1 MALQHVGSGERV
13 ALLDHIDPHYASVAL
28 AKTAHMELIRL
39 QLQKGKSMP
48 THSVPG
54 EITLQCLQGE
64 IACEAHGRV
73 TILRPTEML
82 FLAGGEPHAIK
93 ANQDC
98 VALLT
103 ILLPRQL

>member
-1 MALQHVGSGERV
+1 MALPHAVSGERV
-13 ALLDHIDPHYASVAL
+13 ALLDKIDPHFASVAL
-28 AKTAHMELIRL
+28 AKTPHMELIRL

-48 THSVPG
+48 THSVEG

-73 TILRPTEML
+73 TILKPMDML

-93 ANQDC
+93 ANEDC

-103 ILLPRQL
+103 ILLPHQR

>member
-1 MALQHVGSGERV
+1 MALPHAVSGERI
-13 ALLDHIDPHYASVAL
+13 ALLEHIDPRFASIAL

-39 QLQKGKSMP
+39 QLQAGKAMP
-48 THSVPG
+48 MHSVQG

-64 IACEAHGRV
+64 IECVAHGRS
-73 TILRPTEML
+73 TTLRPMDLL

-93 ANQDC
+93 AIQDS

-103 ILLPRQL
+103 ILLP